1 LLDATSRADDGV
13 IANVKAVMNCPY
25 VAEVVLSIIAR
36 DGICG
41 KERVENLRGK
51 VGKKAGLGGRIDGE
65 GRVE

>member
-1 LLDATSRADDGV
+1 
-13 IANVKAVMNCPY
+13 MNCPY
-25 VAEVVLSIIAR
+25 VTEMVLSIIAR

-65 GRVE
+65 GWVE